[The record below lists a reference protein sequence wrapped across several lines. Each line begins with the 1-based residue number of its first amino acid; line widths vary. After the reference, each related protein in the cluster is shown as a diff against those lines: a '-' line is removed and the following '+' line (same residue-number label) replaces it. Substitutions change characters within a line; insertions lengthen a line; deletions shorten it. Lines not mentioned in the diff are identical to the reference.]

1 MGQKKGL
8 NPFLSELKCLI
19 KESGILIGTLGVVNT
34 ERFRAGSRLSQWRER
49 PELRHRDEGIGG
61 MVGEQMVQCGTFGIQ
76 KKLSD
81 KSTWR
86 GKMRF

>member
-8 NPFLSELKCLI
+8 NPFLSELKRLI

-49 PELRHRDEGIGG
+49 PELDTEMKGQEAWWENKWFNVVHSEYRKSLMISQP
-61 MVGEQMVQCGTFGIQ
+61 GEV
-76 KKLSD
+76 K
-81 KSTWR
+81 
-86 GKMRF
+86 